1 MKINNKNNM
10 SKHDENI
17 MPDDYWNDLSE
28 TEKDAMFKAM
38 QEAEE
43 FFANEQMWEEMD
55 DQYYDHLR
63 ERFGKGPDEIGPREF
78 KSFKSVNMPFWMIVI
93 PAGRQHDGNTMVQYF
108 HTILED
114 MEEGECNGSYEL
126 ITESE
131 LESKFNIKYN
141 N

>member
-1 MKINNKNNM
+1 M
-10 SKHDENI
+10 SKHDENV
-17 MPDDYWNDLSE
+17 MPDDYWNELSD
-28 TEKDAMFKAM
+28 TDKDALFNAM

-43 FFANEQMWEEMD
+43 FFANDYMWEAMD
-55 DQYYDHLR
+55 DDYYEHLR
-63 ERFGKGPDEIGPREF
+63 QRFDKGPDEIGPREF
-78 KSFKSVNMPFWMIVI
+78 KSFKSVNLPFWMMVI

-114 MEEGECNGSYEL
+114 MEDGECNGEYEL
-126 ITESE
+126 LTEGE